1 MLSQIK
7 SSGLLGVNGVIV
19 TVEIDISRGLPAYSL
34 VGLPDAGIKESKD
47 RVFSAIKNNGFKYPM
62 ERITVNLA
70 PADLKKKVQPLI
82 WPLLWAS

>member
-19 TVEIDISRGLPAYSL
+19 TVEIDISRGLPSYSL

-62 ERITVNLA
+62 ERITINLA
-70 PADLKKKVQPLI
+70 PADLKKKARLLI
-82 WPLLWAS
+82 WR